1 MTQHSQAQSKDVMA
15 GRSESLL
22 SVERLSVAYGGIQAV
37 RTISFQLP
45 PNSLVALIGAN
56 GAGKTSILRAI
67 CGLTKKSSG
76 ELRYQGQSITEVA
89 ASELPARGLILVPEG
104 RGVFRR
110 MTVLENLKLGAYC
123 REGFGT
129 GGLTK
134 SEIQRDLEEQLDGF
148 PRLRE
153 RLGQLAG
160 TLSGGEQQ
168 MLAIARALMGR
179 PRLLLLDEPS
189 MGLSPILVD
198 QVFEKIQ
205 AIARAGTT
213 ILLVEQNARM
223 ALEIASQGL
232 VLESGQLTLQ
242 GSGKDLLK
250 SAEVRAAYLG
260 EE

>member
-37 RTISFQLP
+37 RTISFQVP

-67 CGLTKKSSG
+67 CGLTNKSSG
-76 ELRYQGQSITEVA
+76 ELRYEGQSITEVA

-205 AIARAGTT
+205 SIARAGTT

>member
-1 MTQHSQAQSKDVMA
+1 MMQQSQVQSADVTA
-15 GRSESLL
+15 GRPESLL
-22 SVERLSVAYGGIQAV
+22 SVECLSVAYGGIQAV
-37 RTISFQLP
+37 RNVSFQVP
-45 PNSLVALIGAN
+45 PKSLVALIGAN

-76 ELRYQGQSITEVA
+76 ELRYDRQSITSVS

-129 GGLTK
+129 VSLAK
-134 SEIQRDLEEQLDGF
+134 SEIQHDLEAQLDGF

-242 GSGKDLLK
+242 GSGNDLLK

>member
-37 RTISFQLP
+37 RTISFQVP
-45 PNSLVALIGAN
+45 PSSLVALIGAN

>member
-1 MTQHSQAQSKDVMA
+1 MTPSGSA
-15 GRSESLL
+15 LL
-22 SVERLSVAYGGIQAV
+22 SVSGLSVAYGGIQAV
-37 RTISFQLP
+37 RQVSFDVP
-45 PNSLVALIGAN
+45 DRSLVALIGAN
-56 GAGKTSILRAI
+56 GAGKTSILRAL
-67 CGLTKKSSG
+67 CGLTPKALG
-76 ELRYQGQSITEVA
+76 EVLYDGEPITQTA

-110 MTVLENLKLGAYC
+110 MTVLENLRLGAYC
-123 REGFGT
+123 REGRAGARA
-129 GGLTK
+129 
-134 SEIQRDLEEQLDGF
+134 SNADLQADLDAQLESF

-153 RLGQLAG
+153 RLTQLAG

-198 QVFEKIQ
+198 QVFEKVQ
-205 AIARAGTT
+205 AIAAAGTT

-223 ALEIASQGL
+223 ALEIASLGL

-242 GSGKDLLK
+242 GSGEELLK
-250 SAEVRAAYLG
+250 SAQVRAAYLG

>member
-1 MTQHSQAQSKDVMA
+1 MTQQSTDVMA
-15 GRSESLL
+15 RQSESLL

-37 RTISFQLP
+37 RTISFQVS

-76 ELRYQGQSITEVA
+76 ELRYEGQSITEVV

-129 GGLTK
+129 AGLTK
-134 SEIQRDLEEQLDGF
+134 SEIQHDLEAQLDGF

-213 ILLVEQNARM
+213 IFLVEQNARM

-242 GSGKDLLK
+242 GSGNDLLK
-250 SAEVRAAYLG
+250 SADVRAAYLG

>member
-37 RTISFQLP
+37 RTISFQVP

>member
-1 MTQHSQAQSKDVMA
+1 MSPNGEA
-15 GRSESLL
+15 LL
-22 SVERLSVAYGGIQAV
+22 SVSGLSVAYGGVQAV
-37 RTISFQLP
+37 RHVSFNVP
-45 PNSLVALIGAN
+45 HRGLVALIGAN
-56 GAGKTSILRAI
+56 GAGKSSILRAL
-67 CGLTKKSSG
+67 CGLTPKASG
-76 ELRYQGQSITEVA
+76 EIRYDGQSITQTS
-89 ASELPARGLILVPEG
+89 ASELPGRGLILVPEG

-110 MTVLENLKLGAYC
+110 MTVLENLRLGAYC
-123 REGFGT
+123 REDNWGRT
-129 GGLTK
+129 SSK
-134 SEIQRDLEEQLDGF
+134 ADLETDLDAQLESF

-153 RLGQLAG
+153 RLAQLAG

-198 QVFEKIQ
+198 QVFEKVR
-205 AIARAGTT
+205 AIAAEGTT

-223 ALEIASQGL
+223 ALEIASLGL

-242 GSGKDLLK
+242 GSGEELLK
-250 SAEVRAAYLG
+250 SAQVRAAYLG

>member
-1 MTQHSQAQSKDVMA
+1 MKQQSQAQSTDVTT
-15 GRSESLL
+15 GPSESLL

-37 RTISFQLP
+37 RQVSFDVP
-45 PNSLVALIGAN
+45 HRGLVALIGAN

-67 CGLTKKSSG
+67 CGLTKMSSG
-76 ELRYQGQSITEVA
+76 ELRYDGQSITAVA

-104 RGVFRR
+104 RGIFRR

-123 REGFGT
+123 REGFG
-129 GGLTK
+129 GAGLAK
-134 SEIQRDLEEQLDGF
+134 SEIQHDLEAQLDGF

-153 RLGQLAG
+153 RLSQLAG

-168 MLAIARALMGR
+168 MLAIARALMAR

-189 MGLSPILVD
+189 MGLSPILAG

-223 ALEIASQGL
+223 ALEIASLGL

-242 GSGKDLLK
+242 GSGEELLK
-250 SAEVRAAYLG
+250 SAQVRAAYLG